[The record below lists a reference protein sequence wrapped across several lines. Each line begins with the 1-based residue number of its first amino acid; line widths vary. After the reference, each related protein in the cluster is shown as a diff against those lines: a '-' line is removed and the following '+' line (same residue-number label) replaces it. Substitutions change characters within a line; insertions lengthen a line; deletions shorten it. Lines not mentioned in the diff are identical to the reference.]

1 MDINAEREKIRQEIE
16 ELERC
21 LGPSVS
27 NLEVAESG
35 SSLES
40 GSEDEDDLEDD
51 DSGTNTY
58 IDLEVYPGESDEA
71 MGEEEAEASVP
82 LPQTPETCLQ
92 MNLVY
97 QEVLQEKIEEVK
109 FLLAQNREQQEKLT
123 WELAGARGSQSS
135 SRKTLPANMFLGHF
149 MKPYFKDKASGIGPP
164 ANSEAREK
172 ARQGIKSFEELITV
186 KWKSREKQLL
196 HQAVM
201 SDRLQRLLQPKLM
214 NLEYLNE
221 KRAKCRNEM
230 DQQIV
235 DKQIQEKEREIND
248 INLLPEESLLGNRY
262 DEHDWDKIANINFEG
277 TRSATE
283 LRRYWQNSEH
293 PSISKKEWSED
304 EIEKLKDIATRRN
317 CVDWEAIAEELG
329 TQRTAFQCLQ
339 TFQAS
344 NRDLRRSEWSPE
356 EDQMLLQLIQEMR
369 IGKHIPYRKIA
380 YYMEGRDSAQLLY
393 RWTKRV
399 DPKLKRGA
407 WTPAEDALLLKAI
420 KKYGERDWYK
430 IRAEV
435 PGRSDVQ
442 CRDRYLHALHHD
454 IKKGKWSPEEET
466 RLVELTEKYG
476 VGRWAKIASELPH
489 RSGGQCLSKWKIM
502 LGYRRNVKKKEEAS
516 LQKKR
521 KRVQRA
527 SPCLSETSSEDS
539 DLELVEDSG
548 EEEEALKARKEKGAG
563 RWRVPGLD
571 LWIPTKRNLSER
583 KPGKL
588 AAVPSL
594 SKGFNVNRKR
604 RLAPGAFLDQDE
616 GQGAADPAQGP
627 SEISQPTRPKGPKES
642 AQKNHQNSRTAKDT
656 WRVSLAYVKS
666 VLRNNSYKLQRRTR
680 ELRRRKRFAVGSEA
694 GGGQALASGPHNGAH
709 PGPGKK
715 DGMWKTTLYRRLM
728 MAVTPWTGTQ
738 VQRWA
743 LRVKT
748 EASRKT
754 KADFISKHLQ
764 SAHLTSRPLFTLFIQ
779 LLHIDVDGC
788 MGVIEKRKTREAEL
802 LRSVVGNPAKDKQVR
817 PPPSYP
823 FRASLVAAEIAGTSV
838 PEETAVAGDGGR
850 ERSFIIIILGWQS
863 WKRGPCGI
871 IQSSPCPGGT
881 HRGLKPA
888 TREVSLPETQKPAG
902 QFRRFRKTFCSNGK
916 MDLGCRSARAE
927 LLFKKW
933 LFPSSVFQ
941 VSSAPNAKARLGPP
955 AAGPPPGKK
964 LIPLKAKEG
973 PVPGGAT
980 WEAVP
985 YRSAPKPK
993 TVSELLREKRL
1004 RAAKAAQQ
1012 RKLFLV
1018 PPLILSPTVVVAPQ
1032 RGTAMPGAGGP
1043 PRAIP
1048 ANPQAGPLPGLPRLP
1063 PSRPAVPPQAGGL
1076 ASSGEAPG
1084 ASRGPVLA
1092 RRLGTEGPAGSGRQ
1106 EGETRGAQ
1114 EPPLLP
1120 ARAPP
1125 PPQRPTTGLPGPSA
1139 SPGALGAGSSVK
1151 GTLGSSSGAQG
1162 PPEKNPGHASPA
1174 AVASPGVPKP
1184 ILPVTLILTSQGLL
1198 PLTIVRLP
1206 GQGGPPPSGPR
1217 HAPSLD
1223 QAAPASGAH
1232 SGKGASSGGPPSSPV
1247 PPANGPPAARLS
1259 APPRRAPPS
1268 EGAQPRTAPTVPVQ
1282 TGAPRD
1288 QAAGSAPPT
1297 VAGGS
1302 PRPAGPSSPRSHPAL
1317 PEEKL
1322 SPDYRLLSLE
1332 DGPAVKAWAQGA
1344 SGGGPLALG
1353 PRLPYLPPFLCSLK
1367 ALSSLLLKKESLV
1380 RGAASLLTSGG
1391 RLGETA
1397 PPPDPEES
1405 LRALVRG
1412 RLRDNPAY
1420 LLLKRRFLAAFT
1432 FPAALAALPPYRVAT
1447 TLSGGRWW
1455 ESRSGEDSSSSEE
1468 EEEEEEG
1475 VEGDEES
1482 RGAAGNGPSRG
1493 VVPPRGQ
1500 EGHPWEPE
1508 VFPAQAPAAERTAS
1522 EPPSRLG
1529 TRSSSRL
1536 RKKRMQP

>member
-1 MDINAEREKIRQEIE
+1 MDINAEREKIQQEIE

-21 LGPSVS
+21 LGPSVPD
-27 NLEVAESG
+27 LEAGESG

-40 GSEDEDDLEDD
+40 GSEDEGDLEDD

-123 WELAGARGSQSS
+123 WELAGARGSQLS

-293 PSISKKEWSED
+293 PSVSKKEWSED

-356 EDQMLLQLIQEMR
+356 EDQMLLRLIQEMR

-502 LGYRRNVKKKEEAS
+502 LGYRQNVKKKEEAG

-539 DLELVEDSG
+539 ELELVEDSG

-583 KPGKL
+583 KPGER

-594 SKGFNVNRKR
+594 SKGFNVNRKQ

-616 GQGAADPAQGP
+616 GHGAADPAQGP
-627 SEISQPTRPKGPKES
+627 SEISQPAKPEGPKES
-642 AQKNHQNSRTAKDT
+642 AQKNHQNSKTAKDA

-694 GGGQALASGPHNGAH
+694 GGGQALASEPHNGAH

-788 MGVIEKRKTREAEL
+788 MGVIQKRKPREAEL
-802 LRSVVGNPAKDKQVR
+802 LRSVVGNPAKDKQ
-817 PPPSYP
+817 
-823 FRASLVAAEIAGTSV
+823 A
-838 PEETAVAGDGGR
+838 
-850 ERSFIIIILGWQS
+850 
-863 WKRGPCGI
+863 
-871 IQSSPCPGGT
+871 
-881 HRGLKPA
+881 
-888 TREVSLPETQKPAG
+888 
-902 QFRRFRKTFCSNGK
+902 
-916 MDLGCRSARAE
+916 
-927 LLFKKW
+927 
-933 LFPSSVFQ
+933 
-941 VSSAPNAKARLGPP
+941 SSAPNAKARLGPP

-1018 PPLILSPTVVVAPQ
+1018 PPLILSAPVVVAPQ
-1032 RGTAMPGAGGP
+1032 RGTAMPGAEGP
-1043 PRAIP
+1043 PKAIP
-1048 ANPQAGPLPGLPRLP
+1048 TNPQAGTLPGLPRLP
-1063 PSRPAVPPQAGGL
+1063 PSRPAVPPQAGRL

-1084 ASRGPVLA
+1084 ASQGPVLA
-1092 RRLGTEGPAGSGRQ
+1092 GRLGTEGPAGSGRQ

-1125 PPQRPTTGLPGPSA
+1125 PPQRPTTGLPVPAA

-1151 GTLGSSSGAQG
+1151 GTLGSSSGARG

-1174 AVASPGVPKP
+1174 TVASPGVPKP

-1198 PLTIVRLP
+1198 PLTIVSLP

-1217 HAPSLD
+1217 HAPSLG
-1223 QAAPASGAH
+1223 QAAPASGAQ
-1232 SGKGASSGGPPSSPV
+1232 SGKGASSGGPPSSPL
-1247 PPANGPPAARLS
+1247 PPANGPPVARLS

-1282 TGAPRD
+1282 TGAPQD
-1288 QAAGSAPPT
+1288 QAPGSAPPT

-1302 PRPAGPSSPRSHPAL
+1302 PGPAGPSSPRSHPAL

-1344 SGGGPLALG
+1344 SGDGPLALG

-1391 RLGETA
+1391 RPGQTS
-1397 PPPDPEES
+1397 PPPDPEEG

-1482 RGAAGNGPSRG
+1482 CGAAGNGPSRG

-1508 VFPAQAPAAERTAS
+1508 APAAERTAS
-1522 EPPSRLG
+1522 ELPSRLG

>member
-1 MDINAEREKIRQEIE
+1 MGANTALHLQGLWLPRAAISGNTPAMDINAEREKIRQEIE
-16 ELERC
+16 ELEMC
-21 LGPSVS
+21 LGPSIPD
-27 NLEVAESG
+27 LEAGESG

-502 LGYRRNVKKKEEAS
+502 LGYRRNKKKKEEAG

-548 EEEEALKARKEKGAG
+548 EEEEEALKARKEKGAG

-627 SEISQPTRPKGPKES
+627 SEISQPAQPEGPKES

-694 GGGQALASGPHNGAH
+694 GGGQALASEPHNGAH

-788 MGVIEKRKTREAEL
+788 MGVIEKRKPREAEL
-802 LRSVVGNPAKDKQVR
+802 LRSVVGNPAKDKQ
-817 PPPSYP
+817 
-823 FRASLVAAEIAGTSV
+823 A
-838 PEETAVAGDGGR
+838 
-850 ERSFIIIILGWQS
+850 
-863 WKRGPCGI
+863 
-871 IQSSPCPGGT
+871 
-881 HRGLKPA
+881 
-888 TREVSLPETQKPAG
+888 
-902 QFRRFRKTFCSNGK
+902 
-916 MDLGCRSARAE
+916 
-927 LLFKKW
+927 
-933 LFPSSVFQ
+933 
-941 VSSAPNAKARLGPP
+941 SSAPNAKARLGPP

-1018 PPLILSPTVVVAPQ
+1018 PPLILSSPVVVAPQ
-1032 RGTAMPGAGGP
+1032 RGTPMPGAGGP
-1043 PRAIP
+1043 PKAIP

-1076 ASSGEAPG
+1076 ASSGE
-1084 ASRGPVLA
+1084 
-1092 RRLGTEGPAGSGRQ
+1092 
-1106 EGETRGAQ
+1106 
-1114 EPPLLP
+1114 
-1120 ARAPP
+1120 
-1125 PPQRPTTGLPGPSA
+1125 
-1139 SPGALGAGSSVK
+1139 
-1151 GTLGSSSGAQG
+1151 
-1162 PPEKNPGHASPA
+1162 NPGHARPA
-1174 AVASPGVPKP
+1174 ALASPGVPKP

-1198 PLTIVRLP
+1198 PLTIVSLP
-1206 GQGGPPPSGPR
+1206 GQGGPPPSSPR
-1217 HAPSLD
+1217 HAPSSA
-1223 QAAPASGAH
+1223 QAAPASGAQ
-1232 SGKGASSGGPPSSPV
+1232 SGKGAPSGGPPSSPL

-1282 TGAPRD
+1282 MGAPQD

-1302 PRPAGPSSPRSHPAL
+1302 PHPAGPSSPRSHPAL

-1405 LRALVRG
+1405 LRALVRS

-1482 RGAAGNGPSRG
+1482 RGAAGNGPSRV

-1508 VFPAQAPAAERTAS
+1508 VSPAQAPAAERTAS